1 MIELTP
7 RTSGSAMPSLL
18 GRLALVAILAVAYP
32 ASAQE
37 PEPATLPAASV
48 APLPSFAE
56 LQAAGAT
63 IGEIR
68 IVNMNIFDPDNPKEN
83 KLLFRWANALHIQ
96 TRVSVIRRALLFKS
110 GDKILASRV
119 DETERVLRKTSF
131 LYDVNIRPIAYTDGV
146 VDIEVLTRDTWTLDP
161 AISISRS
168 GGTNSSR
175 VKLIEQNI
183 AGTGTSVSYGR
194 SKDVDRS
201 MNEFQFSNER
211 AFDGWT
217 SISYSH
223 ANNSDGKRDALALA
237 HPFYSLDTPWA
248 AGVSASRDNRI
259 DRTYAGGVVTGEYRH
274 RSSYA
279 EMYGGL
285 SAGRVGDW
293 VRRYSIG
300 VTEQDDVYALEEG
313 RVAPA
318 VLPANER
325 KIAPFLRFDLIED
338 RFVKQQNRNLID
350 RSEFFALGFAATVQL
365 GWASTSFGSTRDTLL
380 YSGSISRGFEPFPN
394 HTLLA
399 AGSITGQYTEGPV
412 RRQRSGGQT
421 QYYLPQSP
429 RWLFYASVSAEMLT
443 RPAAGEFLTLGGD
456 NGLRG
461 YPLRYQSGT
470 RRALV
475 TLEERT
481 YSEIYI
487 LQLFRV
493 GGAVFIDVG
502 RACTARD
509 PATLDAGGLSNA
521 GLGLRFFNTRT
532 ASRNVLHVD
541 VASPLNADAN
551 VKKLQLLVKV
561 KASF

>member
-1 MIELTP
+1 MT
-7 RTSGSAMPSLL
+7 AVA
-18 GRLALVAILAVAYP
+18 RLALVAVLAIAYSV
-32 ASAQE
+32 SAQE
-37 PEPATLPAASV
+37 PEPAAVSAAKAAEVV
-48 APLPSFAE
+48 APLPSFAALE
-56 LQAAGAT
+56 AVGAT

-68 IVNMNIFDPDNPKEN
+68 IVNKNIFDPDDPKED

-96 TRVSVIRRALLFKS
+96 TRVPVIQRALLFKS
-110 GDKILASRV
+110 GDKVSVNHIE
-119 DETERVLRKTSF
+119 ETERVLRATRY

-146 VDIEVLTRDTWTLDP
+146 VDIEVRTRDTWTLDP

-175 VKLIEQNI
+175 VKLIEQNF
-183 AGTGTSVSYGR
+183 AGSGASVSYGR

-201 MNEFQFSNER
+201 SNEFQFSNER
-211 AFDGWT
+211 MFGGWT
-217 SISYSH
+217 SLSYSR
-223 ANNSDGKRDALALA
+223 ASNSDGRRDAAALA
-237 HPFYSLDTPWA
+237 RPFYSLDTPWA

-259 DRTYAGGVVTGEYRH
+259 ERTYNGGVVTGEYRH
-274 RSSYA
+274 RTTYA

-285 SAGRVGDW
+285 SKGRVDGW

-300 VTEQDDVYALEEG
+300 MTEQEDVYALEEG

-318 VLPANER
+318 VLPPDER
-325 KIAPFLRFDLIED
+325 TVAPFLRFEVIED

-350 RSEFFALGFAATVQL
+350 RSEFFALGFASTVQL
-365 GWASTSFGSTRDTLL
+365 GWASTSFGSTREALL
-380 YSGSISRGFEPFPN
+380 YSATMSRGFEPFPN

-399 AGSITGQYTEGPV
+399 SGTIGGQYTEGLA
-412 RRQRSGGQT
+412 RRQRAGGQA
-421 QYYLPQSP
+421 QYFLPQSP
-429 RWLFYASVSAEMLT
+429 RLLFYAFASTDRLT
-443 RPAAGEFLTLGGD
+443 RPAAGDSLMLGGD

-461 YPLRYQSGT
+461 YPLRYQSGA

-475 TLEERT
+475 TLEERA
-481 YSEIYI
+481 YSDIYI

-493 GGAVFIDVG
+493 GGAVFIDIG
-502 RACTARD
+502 RAW
-509 PATLDAGGLSNA
+509 GGGIQNTIDSGWLSNA
-521 GLGLRFFNTRT
+521 GFGLRIFNTRT

-551 VKKLQLLVKV
+551 VKKLQFLVKV